1 MLSHRKLLFF
11 PKKFHLITGNS
22 RSISSIFH
30 PNFEI
35 ITSPPE
41 RCHPSIPDNLAVL
54 LFGFAGSSMKQLEKH
69 SKLYNNLGYKT
80 LSCILP
86 QQYIF
91 RFDVPNIVKCSQ
103 QVINLNVKLF
113 AFVNAKINL
122 LSPSCNLLT
131 AVTL

>member
-113 AFVNAKINL
+113 RLMLILFL
-122 LSPSCNLLT
+122 LL
-131 AVTL
+131 AIY

>member
-30 PNFEI
+30 PKFEI
-35 ITSPPE
+35 ITSPPD

-113 AFVNAKINL
+113 RLMLILFL
-122 LSPSCNLLT
+122 LL
-131 AVTL
+131 AIY

>member
-1 MLSHRKLLFF
+1 
-11 PKKFHLITGNS
+11 
-22 RSISSIFH
+22 
-30 PNFEI
+30 
-35 ITSPPE
+35 
-41 RCHPSIPDNLAVL
+41 
-54 LFGFAGSSMKQLEKH
+54 MKQLEKH

-103 QVINLNVKLF
+103 QVININIVKVNV
-113 AFVNAKINL
+113 NL